1 MGRFIVSVLSL
12 WVTGLISAVAALF
25 LVFVLFYLT
34 YLVLSVAVSLKGLM
48 PLALAIGWFLVW
60 RQERRGR

>member
-12 WVTGLISAVAALF
+12 WVTGLISAAAALV
-25 LVFVLFYLT
+25 LVLALFYLT
-34 YLVLSVAVSLKGLM
+34 YLVLSAAISLKGLV

-60 RQERRGR
+60 RQERSGN

>member
-12 WVTGLISAVAALF
+12 WVTGLISAVAALV
-25 LVFVLFYLT
+25 LVLALFYLT
-34 YLVLSVAVSLKGLM
+34 YLVLSAAISLKGLV

-60 RQERRGR
+60 RQERSGN

>member
-12 WVTGLISAVAALF
+12 WVTGLISAVAALV
-25 LVFVLFYLT
+25 LVLALFYLT
-34 YLVLSVAVSLKGLM
+34 YLVLSAAISLKGLV

-60 RQERRGR
+60 RQERNGN

>member
-12 WVTGLISAVAALF
+12 WVTGLISAVAALV
-25 LVFVLFYLT
+25 LVLVLFYLT
-34 YLVLSVAVSLKGLM
+34 YLVLSAAISLKGLV

-60 RQERRGR
+60 RQERSGN